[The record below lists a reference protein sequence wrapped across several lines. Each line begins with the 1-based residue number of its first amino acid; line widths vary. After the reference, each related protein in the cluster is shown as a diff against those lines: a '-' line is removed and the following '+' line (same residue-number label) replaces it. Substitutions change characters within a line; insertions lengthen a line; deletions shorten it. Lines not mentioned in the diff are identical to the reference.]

1 MARPTYEQLHCEAE
15 LKQLH
20 PLVGGTLTAALDG
33 GDSFGFRVQTPDG
46 RSFDVWVDCDPEG
59 NGPGHLNLETPSAH

>member
-15 LKQLH
+15 IQQLQ
-20 PLVGGTLTAALDG
+20 PLIGGKITAALDG